1 LCWQFYLRFVVLSN
15 FRIETPEDR
24 ERWFA
29 EMRDYFPGARF
40 GTLRDIRKATYD
52 ELLSALQEGGEE
64 PIQRFLTANPYVIQ
78 YAIPDSGHHGV
89 WVFPKQTIKPNAQN
103 GTAGLIP
110 DYLIAS
116 RSSLG
121 FFWHVVELK
130 RFDRQFSNQRGD
142 GFSIDGGRG
151 VVQCQKYLNHFNNY
165 IDAVRT
171 NIQAPDLVQPKSA
184 ILLIGDSD
192 AESVRQNEL
201 RANFEDPKISIVS
214 YRRLISGLANDLS
227 LRP

>member
-1 LCWQFYLRFVVLSN
+1 LTS

-29 EMRDYFPGARF
+29 EMRGYFLGARF
-40 GTLRDIRKATYD
+40 GTRRDISRATYD
-52 ELLSALQEGGEE
+52 GLRRALEEGGEE

-89 WVFPKQTIKPNAQN
+89 WVFPKQMIKPSAQN

-130 RFDRQFSNQRGD
+130 RFDRQFASRRGD
-142 GFSIDGGRG
+142 NFSADGGRG
-151 VVQCQKYLNHFNNY
+151 IVQCQTYLGHFNNY

-171 NIQAPDLVQPKSA
+171 NIQAPDLVQPKGA

-192 AESVRQNEL
+192 TESVRQNEV
-201 RANFEDPKISIVS
+201 RANFENRRISIVS
-214 YRRLISGLANDLS
+214 YRRLIGGPANDLALS
-227 LRP
+227 S

>member
-1 LCWQFYLRFVVLSN
+1 MPN

-24 ERWFA
+24 ERWLA

-40 GTLRDIRKATYD
+40 GTRRDIGRATYD
-52 ELLSALQEGGEE
+52 GLRSALEEGGEE
-64 PIQRFLTANPYVIQ
+64 SIQRFLTANPYVIQ
-78 YAIPDSGHHGV
+78 YAIPDSGHHGL

-103 GTAGLIP
+103 GTAGFIP

-130 RFDRQFSNQRGD
+130 RFDRQFANQRGD
-142 GFSIDGGRG
+142 GFSTDGGRG

-171 NIQAPDLVQPKSA
+171 NIQAPGLVQPKGA
-184 ILLIGDSD
+184 ILLIGDSE
-192 AESVRQNEL
+192 AENVRQNEL
-201 RANFEDPKISIVS
+201 RANFENPRISIVS
-214 YRRLISGLANDLS
+214 YRRLIGGLANDLAVS
-227 LRP
+227 S

>member
-1 LCWQFYLRFVVLSN
+1 LPN
-15 FRIETPEDR
+15 FRIETREDR
-24 ERWFA
+24 ERRLA

-40 GTLRDIRKATYD
+40 GTRRDICRATYD
-52 ELLSALQEGGEE
+52 GLRSALEEGAEE

-116 RSSLG
+116 QSSLG

-130 RFDRQFSNQRGD
+130 RFDRQFANRRGD
-142 GFSIDGGRG
+142 NFSTDGGRG
-151 VVQCQKYLNHFNNY
+151 VVQCQKYLSHFNNY

-171 NIQAPDLVQPKSA
+171 NIQAPSLVQPRGA
-184 ILLIGDSD
+184 ILLIGDSE
-192 AESVRQNEL
+192 AQSVRQNEL
-201 RANFEDPKISIVS
+201 RANFENPRISIVS
-214 YRRLISGLANDLS
+214 YRRLIGGLANDLDLKS
-227 LRP
+227 